1 MPLSTCRRKKSL
13 LAMISSNCR
22 NSIRGLRRTRSES
35 ALYAT
40 RNLVVER
47 SFFYSQFEVEG
58 SQYHPG
64 DRDIGDLNQ
73 KVKELAASQTGMKK
87 KINPTVMNMI
97 DT

>member
-1 MPLSTCRRKKSL
+1 MLLSTCRRKKSL
-13 LAMISSNCR
+13 LAMISSSCR
-22 NSIRGLRRTRSES
+22 NFIRGLRKTRSES
-35 ALYAT
+35 ALHAMT
-40 RNLVVER
+40 DLVVER